1 MRAGGAQPVPEIA
14 VRVLIET
21 NNVVVSTVDRK
32 IARAGGAQISS
43 TGRRP
48 TEQILGT
55 KIAGAAIETRS
66 KAEHLINLVLGR
78 AQRVVMTDAGR
89 SRKLEKLC
97 GI

>member
-1 MRAGGAQPVPEIA
+1 LRAGGAQPVPQIA

-32 IARAGGAQISS
+32 IAQTGGAKISS

-48 TEQILGT
+48 TEQILRA

-66 KAEHLINLVLGR
+66 KAEDLIDLVLGR
-78 AQRVVMTDAGR
+78 AQRVVMTGAGR
-89 SRKLEKLC
+89 SRKLE
-97 GI
+97 